1 VTRPLRWAIVLVDFD
16 PTVGH
21 EQSGQRRAL
30 VVSYEAFHASGMAAV
45 CPISARAPRYP
56 GEVAIDHGQAGQTKD
71 AVILCHQLRTIDLS
85 RVTAFE
91 IAGQRQYLADPQTRL
106 KVRSALSRHLGLDL
120 PPEEDRGGLSPLEA
134 PFLMATFPTDRDRQR
149 AHRTARRAGCRRT

>member
-1 VTRPLRWAIVLVDFD
+1 MSRPLRWAVVLVDFD

-45 CPISARAPRYP
+45 CPISARAPKYP
-56 GEVAIDHGQAGQTKD
+56 GEVPIREGHAGQTRD
-71 AVILCHQLRTIDLS
+71 AVILCHQLRTIDLT

-91 IAGQRQYLADPQTRL
+91 IGGRPQVVAEPQTRQG
-106 KVRSALSRHLGLDL
+106 VRQALARHLGLDL
-120 PPEEDRGGLSPLEA
+120 PPAEDGA
-134 PFLMATFPTDRDRQR
+134 A
-149 AHRTARRAGCRRT
+149 